1 MSVNYILYQLT
12 LKENFLHCAI
22 IDTKQ
27 FLEYKKYFLRNSM
40 DRGFWFGGKDERG
53 MMFFDDYFWG
63 RDPWEFFGDFLENF
77 KDKFN

>member
-27 FLEYKKYFLRNSM
+27 FLEYKKYLKYIKSIE
-40 DRGFWFGGKDERG
+40 FGTRIGKVYDYDE
-53 MMFFDDYFWG
+53 FYEKIDDIEY
-63 RDPWEFFGDFLENF
+63 ES
-77 KDKFN
+77 K

>member
-27 FLEYKKYFLRNSM
+27 FLEYKKYFLSKVKEYNKVKTQS
-40 DRGFWFGGKDERG
+40 
-53 MMFFDDYFWG
+53 
-63 RDPWEFFGDFLENF
+63 N
-77 KDKFN
+77 NIS

>member
-27 FLEYKKYFLRNSM
+27 FLEYKK
-40 DRGFWFGGKDERG
+40 
-53 MMFFDDYFWG
+53 
-63 RDPWEFFGDFLENF
+63 DFLIL
-77 KDKFN
+77 KLKFFSYV

>member
-27 FLEYKKYFLRNSM
+27 FLEYKKYFLILKLNLVHIL
-40 DRGFWFGGKDERG
+40 K
-53 MMFFDDYFWG
+53 YAKQK
-63 RDPWEFFGDFLENF
+63 FL
-77 KDKFN
+77 

>member
-27 FLEYKKYFLRNSM
+27 FLEYKKYFLIL
-40 DRGFWFGGKDERG
+40 KLK
-53 MMFFDDYFWG
+53 FFSYVKS
-63 RDPWEFFGDFLENF
+63 PNVN
-77 KDKFN
+77 KFSAYIEICKTKILMIIKVIAGSKLSLPRI

>member
-27 FLEYKKYFLRNSM
+27 FPEYKKYFLI
-40 DRGFWFGGKDERG
+40 
-53 MMFFDDYFWG
+53 
-63 RDPWEFFGDFLENF
+63 LEI
-77 KDKFN
+77 KF